1 MAAPNIHNLRTVAL
15 VAMSRSEYSG
25 GPGGQLVDLPVS
37 RLSNRITYRPPT
49 WCVRG
54 PALVV
59 IS

>member
-1 MAAPNIHNLRTVAL
+1 MHNLRTVAL

-25 GPGGQLVDLPVS
+25 GQLIDLPVS

-49 WCVRG
+49 WCARG
-54 PALVV
+54 SALVA